1 MPAEKKNAIGVKA
14 RGGYRGSKQ
23 VTGANDYLCAL
34 QIQKLK
40 PARIDIKELILW
52 EDADYF
58 ALNKP
63 PFVST
68 LQDRVDETNLLDLA
82 KGYVEDAQVCHRLD
96 KDTSGVIVFAK
107 NPEAYRKLNM
117 QFENRRVQKVYHAVV
132 DGIHNFK
139 EELVD
144 APILKQ
150 DDGIS
155 KITKAGK
162 PAQTWF
168 TSIKSYRFHT
178 LVECR
183 PITGRMH
190 QIRLHLSLLEA
201 SITGDEQYGGKPF
214 FLSSV
219 KRGFNLKKTTEE
231 QPLMKRMA
239 LHARSIEFTN
249 MEYKDTI
256 IEAPYPKDFQAL
268 IRQLEANS

>member
-1 MPAEKKNAIGVKA
+1 
-14 RGGYRGSKQ
+14 
-23 VTGANDYLCAL
+23 
-34 QIQKLK
+34 LK
-40 PARIDIKELILW
+40 PSRFNVKDIILW
-52 EDADYF
+52 EDEDYF

-63 PFVST
+63 PFIST
-68 LQDRVDETNLLDLA
+68 LQDRVDETNLLDQA
-82 KGYVEDAQVCHRLD
+82 KQYIEDAQVCHRLD

-117 QFENRRVQKVYHAVV
+117 QFENRKVQKVYHALV

-155 KITKAGK
+155 KISKTGK

-168 TSIKSYRFHT
+168 NSIKSYSRHT

-183 PITGRMH
+183 PITGRQH
-190 QIRLHLSLLEA
+190 QIRIHLTLLKT
-201 SITGDEQYGGKPF
+201 SISGDELYGGKPF
-214 FLSSV
+214 FLSAI
-219 KRGFNLKKTTEE
+219 KRGFNLKKDTEE
-231 QPLMKRMA
+231 QPFMKRMA
-239 LHARSIEFTN
+239 LHARSVEFSN
-249 MEYKDTI
+249 MKYETII

-268 IRQLEANS
+268 IRQLELNS